1 MEKYFSRSSDS
12 VILYGVPK
20 VHYGAYGGAAPY
32 PICLKACTEYLGDS
46 LEYYFTMVSCGA
58 AFRFVWNTKDWD
70 LSNVD
75 IYHTFE
81 ESNEVYGIGAKAL
94 GREFSFLGR
103 EEDTTRRILFHLLKN
118 ILMKD
123 IHVLH

>member
-1 MEKYFSRSSDS
+1 
-12 VILYGVPK
+12 
-20 VHYGAYGGAAPY
+20 
-32 PICLKACTEYLGDS
+32 
-46 LEYYFTMVSCGA
+46 MVSCGA

-94 GREFSFLGR
+94 GREFFFSWK
-103 EEDTTRRILFHLLKN
+103 RRRYNKGGFYFIY
-118 ILMKD
+118 
-123 IHVLH
+123 